1 MCIDA
6 LIRRSSMTAL
16 LVVLFLFSAE
26 VFAQKHPSG
35 TTILENAERV
45 FEPVRDFIVSIEAS
59 VKMERLSVPNMQVT
73 MYFKRPD
80 KVHFTS
86 NGFMMIPRE
95 GIVFNPE
102 GLRKKYN
109 VGKTSLDT
117 MDGILFYKLELR
129 TKKLNSPEHDMIAW
143 VNAADWTIGK
153 MEMMPYD
160 GRRVMLRFTYMLL
173 QGIYNLPARLEII
186 FTSQGANTAADS
198 IPDVQK
204 QPGGM
209 PHMGHLSGS
218 AVMTYTNYRIN
229 QGIDDSVF
237 QTKTEHG
244 FDTRKK

>member
-1 MCIDA
+1 
-6 LIRRSSMTAL
+6 
-16 LVVLFLFSAE
+16 
-26 VFAQKHPSG
+26 
-35 TTILENAERV
+35 
-45 FEPVRDFIVSIEAS
+45 
-59 VKMERLSVPNMQVT
+59 
-73 MYFKRPD
+73 
-80 KVHFTS
+80 
-86 NGFMMIPRE
+86 
-95 GIVFNPE
+95 
-102 GLRKKYN
+102 
-109 VGKTSLDT
+109 
-117 MDGILFYKLELR
+117 
-129 TKKLNSPEHDMIAW
+129 MIAW